1 MYAKI
6 PCPNTGRHMAA
17 ENNYNQMKDQRPVI
31 ILIFIF
37 LVSII
42 LLIRLFMI
50 QVVDDS
56 FMKRAENNAIQ
67 RIVDHPY
74 RGLVYDRNGKLLVF
88 NNPIFDVM
96 IVPKEFKVG
105 DTTRF
110 CELFKISKEQL
121 IESYTTARKY
131 SSVKPS
137 TFIKQF
143 STKDFARI
151 QDFLVDYPGLF
162 IMTRSVRSYPNSTG
176 GHALGYIGEISSGQL
191 ERDTLNYYS
200 QGDYVGLSGMERY
213 YENELRGRKGV
224 KYKMVNVQGIDKG
237 PFKDGEYDTAS
248 VAGKNITSTIDMDL
262 QMYGEMLLAGKTG
275 SVVAIEPA
283 TGEILAMISAPFYD
297 PNNLTG
303 ADFSKNYR
311 KLNGDPSKP
320 LFNRP
325 IMATYPPGSIFK
337 IVQSLIGLQE
347 GILVPETTFAC
358 NRSLVACHNHPNP
371 VNLFGAIRNSCNP
384 YYHQAFRQIINQEV
398 SRNTFKDTEIG
409 LNAWR
414 ESVMKFGLG
423 GTLGVDMTNEK
434 GGSIPSSKLYDRVYG
449 VGRWKYST
457 IYSLSIGQGEMLV
470 TPLQMANLAAIFA
483 NKGFYYTPHLIK
495 EIDGDPTMIPAR
507 YQIKNN
513 VGIDARH
520 FDLVQEAMV
529 EALSGT
535 ATRAILK
542 DLLIA
547 GKTGTAQ
554 NSHGEDHSVFI
565 AFAPKENPKI
575 AIAVYVENA
584 GWGGRAAA
592 STASLMIEKY
602 LRGEISRPA
611 LQDYVLAGNFI
622 Y

>member
-1 MYAKI
+1 
-6 PCPNTGRHMAA
+6 
-17 ENNYNQMKDQRPVI
+17 MKDQRPVV

-56 FMKRAENNAIQ
+56 FLKRAESNAIQ

-96 IVPKEFKVG
+96 VVPKEFKVG

-110 CELFKISKEQL
+110 CELFKITKEQL
-121 IESYTTARKY
+121 IESYTAARKY

-137 TFIKQF
+137 TFIKQI
-143 STKDFARI
+143 STRDFARI

-162 IMTRSVRSYPNSTG
+162 IMTRAVRSYPNATA
-176 GHALGYIGEISSGQL
+176 GHALGYIGEISSTQL
-191 ERDTLNYYS
+191 ERDTLKYYS

-224 KYKMVNVQGIDKG
+224 KYKMVNVRGVDKG

-262 QMYGEMLLAGKTG
+262 QLYGEMLMAGKTG
-275 SVVAIEPA
+275 SVVAIEPG

-311 KLNGDPSKP
+311 KLNNNPIKP

-337 IVQSLIGLQE
+337 IVQSLVGLQK
-347 GILVPETTFAC
+347 GILFPETIFAC

-384 YYHQAFRQIINQEV
+384 YYHQAFRQIINRQV
-398 SRNTFKDTEIG
+398 SSNTFKDTQIG
-409 LNAWR
+409 LDEWR

-495 EIDGDPTMIPAR
+495 EIDGDATLIPAK
-507 YQIKNN
+507 YQIKNE
-513 VGIDARH
+513 VGVDAKH
-520 FDLVQEAMV
+520 FDLIQDAMA
-529 EALSGT
+529 EALYGT
-535 ATRAILK
+535 ANRAVLK
-542 DLLIA
+542 DLVIA

-565 AFAPKENPKI
+565 AFAPKDNPKI
-575 AIAVYVENA
+575 AIVVYVENA

-602 LRGEISRPA
+602 LKGNISRSA